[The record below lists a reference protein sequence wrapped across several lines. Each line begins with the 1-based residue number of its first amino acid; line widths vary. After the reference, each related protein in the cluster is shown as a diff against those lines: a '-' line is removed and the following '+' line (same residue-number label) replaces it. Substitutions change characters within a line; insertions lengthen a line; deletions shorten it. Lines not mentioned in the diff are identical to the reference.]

1 MDEATLVDALRPRVP
16 RAVFDSAVG
25 EVIEARR
32 IRAAG
37 GGGGG
42 GGDGGAAAE
51 VRAGQTKTDDMCVRS
66 VAIQQRRE
74 ERGET

>member
-1 MDEATLVDALRPRVP
+1 MSCVAVVRVDRYAFAGGALDEAALLDALRPQVP
-16 RAVFDSAVG
+16 RAVFDSAVV

-51 VRAGQTKTDDMCVRS
+51 VKAR
-66 VAIQQRRE
+66 
-74 ERGET
+74 

>member
-1 MDEATLVDALRPRVP
+1 MVGDGRYALAGGAMDEATLLDALRPQVP
-16 RAVFDSAVG
+16 RAVFDAAVG

-32 IRAAG
+32 IRA

-51 VRAGQTKTDDMCVRS
+51 VRGQ
-66 VAIQQRRE
+66 VADTYVLFSHKR
-74 ERGET
+74 